1 MDHIQTTL
9 APESAP
15 KAAPKAMGILLFLT
29 LLNILNMVD
38 RTLITSFGTAIIT
51 DLELSDSQFGL
62 LTGPIFVFFYS
73 IMGLFMGAL
82 ADRVHRPRLI
92 AAGLILWSALTA
104 LSGMAKSFA
113 QIGVARLFI
122 GVGESAMAP
131 SALSMIADL
140 YPKAKRGTA
149 TGIYYLGVPLGA
161 GGSFIVAGILGPM
174 IGWRNCF
181 MLLGAIGLVLAL
193 VLLFLR
199 DPKRGAMEEKQGQEK
214 QGQEKQGQEEHAEE
228 GQGPQEDL
236 IGGNWRRIVSDVYG
250 IVKSTPALGWTMM
263 GAVFLH
269 IPLGAGQFAIVW
281 LERERGFGVGEISAL
296 YGLIYIVFGT
306 AGTFL
311 GGILSDWYQ
320 ARFKGGRVRFL
331 AYLMLGMTPLLIS
344 FRFVDPSSALF
355 YVGMAAGMFSVSSFY
370 GPAFST
376 VQDLTPVRLRGVM
389 TGLLLVACNL
399 LGLGIG
405 AMMTGLLSDPFSA
418 NGFIEPLTKALLTA
432 DVLSWGAPASFIVAS
447 IYLEKALHKQP

>member
-1 MDHIQTTL
+1 MHQPL
-9 APESAP
+9 AGPQASS
-15 KAAPKAMGILLFLT
+15 KAKGILFFL
-29 LLNILNMVD
+29 LVLNILNMVD
-38 RTLITSFGTAIIT
+38 RTLITSFGTAIIA
-51 DLELSDSQFGL
+51 DLDLSDSQFGL

-92 AAGLILWSALTA
+92 AAGLVLWSALTA
-104 LSGMAKSFA
+104 VSGLAKNFA
-113 QIGVARLFI
+113 QIGIARLFI

-131 SALSMIADL
+131 SAISMISDL
-140 YPKAKRGTA
+140 FPKAKRGTA

-161 GGSFIVAGILGPM
+161 GASFIVAGILGPM

-181 MLLGAIGLVLAL
+181 LLLGGLGLLLAIVL
-193 VLLFLR
+193 FFIK
-199 DPKRGAMEEKQGQEK
+199 DPERGAMEDKSESG
-214 QGQEKQGQEEHAEE
+214 AEE
-228 GQGPQEDL
+228 QQEAL
-236 IGGNWRRIVSDVYG
+236 IGGNWRRIVSDVFVV
-250 IVKSTPALGWTMM
+250 VKSTPALAWTML

-281 LERERGFGVGEISAL
+281 LERERGFGVGEISAT

-320 ARFKGGRVRFL
+320 ARYKGGRVRFL
-331 AYLMLGMTPLLIS
+331 ALLMLAVTPLLIS
-344 FRFVDPSSALF
+344 FRFVDPSSSLF
-355 YVGMAAGMFSVSSFY
+355 YIGMAAGMFSVSSFY

-389 TGLLLVACNL
+389 TGLLLVAANL

-405 AMMTGLLSDPFSA
+405 ALMTGVLSDLFAA
-418 NGFIEPLTKALLTA
+418 NEVFEPLTKALLSA
-432 DVLSWGAPASFIVAS
+432 DVLSAAAPVSFIVAS
-447 IYLEKALHKQP
+447 IYLEKMKVKT

>member
-1 MDHIQTTL
+1 MDKPLGQPQ
-9 APESAP
+9 ASP
-15 KAAPKAMGILLFLT
+15 KATVILLFLL

-38 RTLITSFGTAIIT
+38 RTLITSFGTVIIT
-51 DLELSDSQFGL
+51 DLALSDSQFGL

-92 AAGLILWSALTA
+92 AAGLVLWSALTA
-104 LSGMAKSFA
+104 LSGVAKNFA
-113 QIGVARLFI
+113 QIGIARLFI

-131 SALSMIADL
+131 SAISMISDIF
-140 YPKAKRGTA
+140 PKARRGTA

-161 GGSFIVAGILGPM
+161 GASFVVAGVLGPM
-174 IGWRNCF
+174 LGWRNCF
-181 MLLGAIGLVLAL
+181 ILLGVLGLVLAL
-193 VLLFLR
+193 VLLLMK
-199 DPKRGAMEEKQGQEK
+199 DPERGAMEETGSGEEQQES
-214 QGQEKQGQEEHAEE
+214 
-228 GQGPQEDL
+228 L
-236 IGGNWRRIVSDVYG
+236 IGGNWRGIASDVFNV
-250 IVKSTPALGWTMM
+250 VKSTPALAWTMI
-263 GAVFLH
+263 GAIFLH

-281 LERERGFGVGEISAL
+281 LERERGFGIGEISAT
-296 YGLIYIVFGT
+296 YGLIYIIFGT

-320 ARFKGGRVRFL
+320 ARFRGGRVRFL
-331 AYLMLGMTPLLIS
+331 ALLMLAVTPLLIS
-344 FRFVDPSSALF
+344 FRFVEPSSALF
-355 YVGMAAGMFSVSSFY
+355 YIGMAAGMFSVSSFY

-405 AMMTGLLSDPFSA
+405 ALMTGVLSDVFSA
-418 NGFIEPLTKALLTA
+418 NEVFEPLTKALLSA
-432 DVLSWGAPASFIVAS
+432 DLLSAAAPFSFIAAS
-447 IYLEKALHKQP
+447 VYLERMKARA

>member
-1 MDHIQTTL
+1 MDQIK
-9 APESAP
+9 SAP
-15 KAAPKAMGILLFLT
+15 KATGILLFLL

-38 RTLITSFGTAIIT
+38 RTLITSFGSAIIK
-51 DLELSDSQFGL
+51 DLNLSDSQFGL

-92 AAGLILWSALTA
+92 AAGLLLWSALTA
-104 LSGMAKSFA
+104 VSGMAKSFV

-122 GVGESAMAP
+122 GVGESAMTP
-131 SALSMIADL
+131 SAISMISDL
-140 YPKAKRGTA
+140 FPKARRGTA

-181 MLLGAIGLVLAL
+181 FLLGGIGVVLAL
-193 VLLFLR
+193 GLLFLK
-199 DPKRGAMEEKQGQEK
+199 DPKRGAMEEKEDSMAP
-214 QGQEKQGQEEHAEE
+214 GQEEA
-228 GQGPQEDL
+228 L
-236 IGGNWRRIVSDVYG
+236 LGGDWRRVISDVLL
-250 IVKSTPALGWTMM
+250 VVRSTRALAWTML

-269 IPLGAGQFAIVW
+269 VPLGAGQFAIVW
-281 LERERGFGVGEISAL
+281 LERERGFGVGEISAT
-296 YGLIYIVFGT
+296 YGLIYIIFGT

-320 ARFKGGRVRFL
+320 SRFKGGRVRFL
-331 AYLMLGMTPLLIS
+331 AYLMLGVAPLLVS
-344 FRFVDPSSALF
+344 FRFVSPSSPLF
-355 YVGMAAGMFSVSSFY
+355 YIGMAAGMFSVSSFY

-405 AMMTGLLSDPFSA
+405 AMMTGYLSDVFSA
-418 NGFIEPLTKALLTA
+418 YSIFEPLTKALLTA
-432 DVLSWGAPASFIVAS
+432 DIVSWAAPASFILAS
-447 IYLEKALHKQP
+447 IYLERSKEPGLGSHLRN

>member
-1 MDHIQTTL
+1 MHQIK
-9 APESAP
+9 SAP
-15 KAAPKAMGILLFLT
+15 RATGILLFLL

-38 RTLITSFGTAIIT
+38 RTLITSFGSAIIK
-51 DLELSDSQFGL
+51 DLNLSDSQFGL

-92 AAGLILWSALTA
+92 AAGLLLWSALTA
-104 LSGMAKSFA
+104 VSGMAKNFV

-122 GVGESAMAP
+122 GVGESAMTP
-131 SALSMIADL
+131 SAISMISDL
-140 YPKAKRGTA
+140 FPKARRGTA

-181 MLLGAIGLVLAL
+181 FLLGGIGVVLAL
-193 VLLFLR
+193 GLLFLK
-199 DPKRGAMEEKQGQEK
+199 DPTRGAMEERQDSLASE
-214 QGQEKQGQEEHAEE
+214 
-228 GQGPQEDL
+228 QEDAL
-236 IGGNWRRIVSDVYG
+236 LGSEWRRVTSDVML
-250 IVKSTPALGWTMM
+250 VAKSTRALAWTML
-263 GAVFLH
+263 GAIFLH
-269 IPLGAGQFAIVW
+269 VPLGAGQFAIVW
-281 LERERGFGVGEISAL
+281 LERERGFGLGEISAT
-296 YGLIYIVFGT
+296 YGLIYIIFGT
-306 AGTFL
+306 VGTFL
-311 GGILSDWYQ
+311 GGMLSDWYQ
-320 ARFKGGRVRFL
+320 SRFKGGRVRFL
-331 AYLMLGMTPLLIS
+331 AYLMLAVAPLLVS
-344 FRFVDPSSALF
+344 FRFVSPSSPLF

-405 AMMTGLLSDPFSA
+405 AMMTGILSDVFSA
-418 NGFIEPLTKALLTA
+418 YSVFEPLTKALLTA
-432 DVLSWGAPASFIVAS
+432 DIVSWAAPASFFLAS
-447 IYLEKALHKQP
+447 IYLERSKERGLGSHLLKQ

>member
-1 MDHIQTTL
+1 MHRSLEQPQ
-9 APESAP
+9 ASP
-15 KAAPKAMGILLFLT
+15 KATGILLFLL

-51 DLELSDSQFGL
+51 DLGLSDSQFGL

-92 AAGLILWSALTA
+92 AAGLVLWSALTA
-104 LSGMAKSFA
+104 VSGVAKNFA

-131 SALSMIADL
+131 SAISMISDMF
-140 YPKAKRGTA
+140 PKAKRGTA

-161 GGSFIVAGILGPM
+161 GASFIVAGILGPM

-181 MLLGAIGLVLAL
+181 LLLGGLGLVLAL
-193 VLLFLR
+193 VLLFIK
-199 DPKRGAMEEKQGQEK
+199 DPERGAMEEKGTEVDQQES
-214 QGQEKQGQEEHAEE
+214 
-228 GQGPQEDL
+228 L
-236 IGGNWRRIVSDVYG
+236 IGGNWRSIVSDVFQV
-250 IVKSTPALGWTMM
+250 VKSTPALAWTMV

-281 LERERGFGVGEISAL
+281 LERERGFGIGEISAT
-296 YGLIYIVFGT
+296 YGLVYIIFGT

-320 ARFKGGRVRFL
+320 ARYRGGRVRFL
-331 AYLMLGMTPLLIS
+331 ALLMMAVKNEVETGSELAGSMKETGVFPAMLIQMVSIGEQSGALDDMLSKAAEIYEEEVDTLVDGLTSMMEPLI
-344 FRFVDPSSALF
+344 
-355 YVGMAAGMFSVSSFY
+355 MAF
-370 GPAFST
+370 
-376 VQDLTPVRLRGVM
+376 
-389 TGLLLVACNL
+389 
-399 LGLGIG
+399 LGIIVG
-405 AMMTGLLSDPFSA
+405 GLVVAM
-418 NGFIEPLTKALLTA
+418 
-432 DVLSWGAPASFIVAS
+432 
-447 IYLEKALHKQP
+447 YLPIFQMGSVI

>member
-1 MDHIQTTL
+1 MEKPLGQ
-9 APESAP
+9 PQVSS
-15 KAAPKAMGILLFLT
+15 KATGILLFLL

-51 DLELSDSQFGL
+51 DLSLSDSQFGL

-92 AAGLILWSALTA
+92 AVGLVLWSALTA
-104 LSGMAKSFA
+104 VSGVAKNFA
-113 QIGVARLFI
+113 QIGIARLFI

-131 SALSMIADL
+131 SAISMISDL
-140 YPKAKRGTA
+140 FPKAKRGTA

-161 GGSFIVAGILGPM
+161 GASFIVAGILGPM

-181 MLLGAIGLVLAL
+181 LLLGGLGIGLAL
-193 VLLFLR
+193 VLLLIK
-199 DPKRGAMEEKQGQEK
+199 DPERGAMEEKGSAQQQQES
-214 QGQEKQGQEEHAEE
+214 
-228 GQGPQEDL
+228 L
-236 IGGNWRRIVSDVYG
+236 IGGNWRSIVSDVLTV
-250 IVKSTPALGWTMM
+250 VKSTPALAWTMV

-281 LERERGFGVGEISAL
+281 LERERGFGVGEISAT
-296 YGLIYIVFGT
+296 YGLIYIIFGT

-320 ARFKGGRVRFL
+320 ARYRGGRVRFL
-331 AYLMLGMTPLLIS
+331 ALLMLAVTPLLIS

-405 AMMTGLLSDPFSA
+405 ALMTGVLSDVFAA
-418 NGFIEPLTKALLTA
+418 NSVFEPLTKALLSA
-432 DVLSWGAPASFIVAS
+432 DILSAAAPFSFIVAS
-447 IYLEKALHKQP
+447 VYLEKMKARA

>member
-1 MDHIQTTL
+1 MHRSLEQPQ
-9 APESAP
+9 ASP
-15 KAAPKAMGILLFLT
+15 KATGILLFLL

-51 DLELSDSQFGL
+51 DLGLSDSQFGL

-92 AAGLILWSALTA
+92 AAGLVLWSALTA
-104 LSGMAKSFA
+104 VSGVAKNFA

-131 SALSMIADL
+131 SAISMISDMF
-140 YPKAKRGTA
+140 PKAKRGTA

-161 GGSFIVAGILGPM
+161 GASFIVAGILGPM

-181 MLLGAIGLVLAL
+181 LLLGGLGLVLAL
-193 VLLFLR
+193 VLLFIK
-199 DPKRGAMEEKQGQEK
+199 DPERGAMEEKGTGVDQQES
-214 QGQEKQGQEEHAEE
+214 
-228 GQGPQEDL
+228 L
-236 IGGNWRRIVSDVYG
+236 IGGNWRSIVSDVFQV
-250 IVKSTPALGWTMM
+250 VKSTPALAWTMV

-281 LERERGFGVGEISAL
+281 LERERGFGIGEISAT
-296 YGLIYIVFGT
+296 YGLVYIIFGT

-320 ARFKGGRVRFL
+320 ARYRGGRVRFL
-331 AYLMLGMTPLLIS
+331 ALLMLAVTPLLIL
-344 FRFVDPSSALF
+344 FRFVEPSSALF
-355 YVGMAAGMFSVSSFY
+355 YIGMAAGMFSVSSFY

-405 AMMTGLLSDPFSA
+405 AMMTGVLSDVFSA
-418 NGFIEPLTKALLTA
+418 NNIFEPLTKALLSA
-432 DVLSWGAPASFIVAS
+432 DILSAAAPVSFIIAS
-447 IYLEKALHKQP
+447 IYLEKMKARA

>member
-1 MDHIQTTL
+1 MHRSLEQPQ
-9 APESAP
+9 ASP
-15 KAAPKAMGILLFLT
+15 KATGILLFLL

-51 DLELSDSQFGL
+51 DLGLSDSQFGL

-92 AAGLILWSALTA
+92 AAGLVLWSALTA
-104 LSGMAKSFA
+104 VSGVAKNFA

-131 SALSMIADL
+131 SAISMISDMF
-140 YPKAKRGTA
+140 PKAKRGTA

-161 GGSFIVAGILGPM
+161 GASFRVAGILGPM

-181 MLLGAIGLVLAL
+181 LLLGGLGLVLAL
-193 VLLFLR
+193 VLLFIK
-199 DPKRGAMEEKQGQEK
+199 DPERGAMEEKGTEVDQQES
-214 QGQEKQGQEEHAEE
+214 
-228 GQGPQEDL
+228 L
-236 IGGNWRRIVSDVYG
+236 IGGNWRSIVSDVFQV
-250 IVKSTPALGWTMM
+250 VKSTPALAWTMV

-281 LERERGFGVGEISAL
+281 LERERGFGIGEISAT
-296 YGLIYIVFGT
+296 YGLVYIIFGT

-320 ARFKGGRVRFL
+320 ARYRGGRVRFL
-331 AYLMLGMTPLLIS
+331 ALLMMAVTPLLIL
-344 FRFVDPSSALF
+344 FRFVEPSSALF
-355 YVGMAAGMFSVSSFY
+355 YIGMAAGMFSVSSFY

-405 AMMTGLLSDPFSA
+405 AMMTGVLSDVFSA
-418 NGFIEPLTKALLTA
+418 NNIFEPLTKALLSA
-432 DVLSWGAPASFIVAS
+432 DILSAAAPVSFIIAS
-447 IYLEKALHKQP
+447 IYLEKMKARA

>member
-1 MDHIQTTL
+1 MHRSLEQPQ
-9 APESAP
+9 ASP
-15 KAAPKAMGILLFLT
+15 KATGILLFLL

-51 DLELSDSQFGL
+51 DLGLSDSQFGL

-92 AAGLILWSALTA
+92 AAGLVLWSALTA
-104 LSGMAKSFA
+104 VSGVAKNFA

-131 SALSMIADL
+131 SAISMISDMF
-140 YPKAKRGTA
+140 PKAKRGTA

-161 GGSFIVAGILGPM
+161 GASFIVAGILGPM

-181 MLLGAIGLVLAL
+181 LLLGGLGLVLAL
-193 VLLFLR
+193 VLLFIK
-199 DPKRGAMEEKQGQEK
+199 DPERGAMEEKGTEVDQQES
-214 QGQEKQGQEEHAEE
+214 
-228 GQGPQEDL
+228 L
-236 IGGNWRRIVSDVYG
+236 IGGNWRSIVSDVFQV
-250 IVKSTPALGWTMM
+250 VKSTPALAWTMV

-281 LERERGFGVGEISAL
+281 LERERGFGIGEISAT
-296 YGLIYIVFGT
+296 YGLVYIIFGT

-320 ARFKGGRVRFL
+320 ARYRGGRVRFL
-331 AYLMLGMTPLLIS
+331 ALLMLAVTPLLIL
-344 FRFVDPSSALF
+344 FRFVEPSSGLF
-355 YVGMAAGMFSVSSFY
+355 YIGMAAGMFSVSSFY

-405 AMMTGLLSDPFSA
+405 AMMTGVLSDVFSA
-418 NGFIEPLTKALLTA
+418 NNIFEPLTKALLSA
-432 DVLSWGAPASFIVAS
+432 DILSAAAPVSFIIAS
-447 IYLEKALHKQP
+447 IYLEKMKARA

>member
-1 MDHIQTTL
+1 MYQ
-9 APESAP
+9 SAEQ
-15 KAAPKAMGILLFLT
+15 KQATPKAMGILIFLL

-38 RTLITSFGTAIIT
+38 RTLITSFGTAIIN
-51 DLELSDSQFGL
+51 DLELSDSQFGM

-92 AAGLILWSALTA
+92 AAGLLLCSLLTA
-104 LSGMAKSFA
+104 VSGVAKNFA
-113 QIGVARLFI
+113 QIGIARLFI

-131 SALSMIADL
+131 SAISMIADMF
-140 YPKAKRGTA
+140 PKAKRGTA

-161 GGSFIVAGILGPM
+161 GGAYIVAGILGPM

-181 MLLGAIGLVLAL
+181 IVLGALGVGLAL
-193 VLLFLR
+193 LLLLLK
-199 DPKRGAMEEKQGQEK
+199 DPQRGAMEDQNVGIESDQQ
-214 QGQEKQGQEEHAEE
+214 
-228 GQGPQEDL
+228 DSL
-236 IGGNWRRIVSDVYG
+236 LGGNWKSIVSDVF
-250 IVKSTPALGWTMM
+250 IVVKSTPALLWTMV

-281 LERERGFGVGEISAL
+281 LERERGFGIGEISAT
-296 YGLIYIVFGT
+296 YGLFYIVFGT
-306 AGTFL
+306 LGTFL

-320 ARFKGGRVRFL
+320 ARFRGGRVRFL
-331 AYLMLGMTPLLIS
+331 AYLMLCITPLLIG
-344 FRFVDPSSALF
+344 FRFVSPSSALF

-399 LGLGIG
+399 LGLGTG
-405 AMMTGLLSDPFSA
+405 ALMTGVLSDVFSA
-418 NGFIEPLTKALLTA
+418 YSLFEPLTKALLTA
-432 DVLSWGAPASFIVAS
+432 DTITVGAPICFIIAS
-447 IYLEKALHKQP
+447 IHLQKHKH

>member
-1 MDHIQTTL
+1 MDHV
-9 APESAP
+9 
-15 KAAPKAMGILLFLT
+15 KASPRAMSFLLFLT

-131 SALSMIADL
+131 AALSMIADL

-181 MLLGAIGLVLAL
+181 MLLGAIGLVLAV
-193 VLLFLR
+193 VLLFLK
-199 DPKRGAMEEKQGQEK
+199 DPKRGAMEETQDTK
-214 QGQEKQGQEEHAEE
+214 
-228 GQGPQEDL
+228 QEDL
-236 IGGNWRRIVSDVYG
+236 IGGNWRSIASDVYS
-250 IVKSTPALGWTMM
+250 IVKSTPALAWTMI

-281 LERERGFGVGEISAL
+281 LERERGFGVGEISAV

-331 AYLMLGMTPLLIS
+331 AYLMLGITPLLIS

-376 VQDLTPVRLRGVM
+376 VQDLTPARLRGVM

-405 AMMTGLLSDPFSA
+405 AMMTGLLSDAFSA
-418 NGFIEPLTKALLTA
+418 NAVFEPLTKALLTA

-447 IYLEKALHKQP
+447 IYLERSNVKARAPGFA

>member
-1 MDHIQTTL
+1 MDHV
-9 APESAP
+9 
-15 KAAPKAMGILLFLT
+15 KASPRAMSFLLFLT

-131 SALSMIADL
+131 AALSMIADL
-140 YPKAKRGTA
+140 YPKARRGTA

-181 MLLGAIGLVLAL
+181 MLLGAIGLVLAV
-193 VLLFLR
+193 VLLFLK
-199 DPKRGAMEEKQGQEK
+199 DPKRGAMEEAQDAK
-214 QGQEKQGQEEHAEE
+214 
-228 GQGPQEDL
+228 QEDL
-236 IGGNWRRIVSDVYG
+236 IGGNWRSIASDVYS
-250 IVKSTPALGWTMM
+250 IVKSTPALAWTMI

-281 LERERGFGVGEISAL
+281 LERERGFGVGEISAV

-331 AYLMLGMTPLLIS
+331 AYLMLGITPLLIS

-355 YVGMAAGMFSVSSFY
+355 YLGMAAGMFSVSSFY

-376 VQDLTPVRLRGVM
+376 VQDLTPARLRGVM

-405 AMMTGLLSDPFSA
+405 AMMTGLLRDAFSA
-418 NGFIEPLTKALLTA
+418 NAVFEPLTKALLTA

-447 IYLEKALHKQP
+447 IYLERSNVKARAPGFA

>member
-269 IPLGAGQFAIVW
+269 IPLGAGQFAIFW

-306 AGTFL
+306 AVTFL

-355 YVGMAAGMFSVSSFY
+355 YVGMAAGMFSVSSIN

-376 VQDLTPVRLRGVM
+376 VQDLTPGRLRGVM

-405 AMMTGLLSDPFSA
+405 AMMTGLLSDLFSA

>member
-1 MDHIQTTL
+1 MDQIK
-9 APESAP
+9 SAP
-15 KAAPKAMGILLFLT
+15 KATGILLFLL

-38 RTLITSFGTAIIT
+38 RTLITSFGSAIIK
-51 DLELSDSQFGL
+51 DLNLSDSQFGL

-92 AAGLILWSALTA
+92 AAGLLLWSALTA
-104 LSGMAKSFA
+104 VSGMAKNFV

-122 GVGESAMAP
+122 GVGESAMTP
-131 SALSMIADL
+131 SAISMISDL
-140 YPKAKRGTA
+140 FPKARRGTA

-161 GGSFIVAGILGPM
+161 GGSFIVAGVLGPM

-181 MLLGAIGLVLAL
+181 FLLGGVGVVLAL
-193 VLLFLR
+193 GLLFLK
-199 DPKRGAMEEKQGQEK
+199 DLKRGAMEDKEDSMAPE
-214 QGQEKQGQEEHAEE
+214 QEEA
-228 GQGPQEDL
+228 L
-236 IGGNWRRIVSDVYG
+236 LGGDWRRVISDVLL
-250 IVKSTPALGWTMM
+250 VVRSTRALAWTML

-269 IPLGAGQFAIVW
+269 VPLGAGQFAIVW
-281 LERERGFGVGEISAL
+281 LERERGFGVGEISAT
-296 YGLIYIVFGT
+296 YGLIYIIFGT

-320 ARFKGGRVRFL
+320 SRFKGGRVRFL
-331 AYLMLGMTPLLIS
+331 AYLMLGVAPLLVS
-344 FRFVDPSSALF
+344 FRFVSPSSPLF
-355 YVGMAAGMFSVSSFY
+355 YIGMAAGMFSVSSFY

-405 AMMTGLLSDPFSA
+405 AMMTGYLSDVFSA
-418 NGFIEPLTKALLTA
+418 YSIFEPLTKALLTA
-432 DVLSWGAPASFIVAS
+432 DIVSWAAPASFILAS
-447 IYLEKALHKQP
+447 IYLERSKEPGLGSHLRN

>member
-1 MDHIQTTL
+1 MENIKTAKGAT
-9 APESAP
+9 
-15 KAAPKAMGILLFLT
+15 GILIFL
-29 LLNILNMVD
+29 LVLNILNMVD
-38 RTLITSFGTAIIT
+38 RTLITSFGTSIIA
-51 DLELSDSQFGL
+51 DLNLSDSQFGL
-62 LTGPIFVFFYS
+62 LTGPVFVFFYS

-92 AAGLILWSALTA
+92 AAGLVLWSVLTA
-104 LSGMAKSFA
+104 LSGLAKNFM
-113 QIGVARLFI
+113 QIGMSRLFI
-122 GVGESAMAP
+122 GVGESVMAP
-131 SALSMIADL
+131 SAISMIADL

-161 GGSFIVAGILGPM
+161 GGSFIVAGVLGPM

-181 MLLGAIGLVLAL
+181 FVLGAIGLILAL
-193 VLLFLR
+193 GLLFLK
-199 DPKRGAMEEKQGQEK
+199 DPKRGAMEEQAATA
-214 QGQEKQGQEEHAEE
+214 AEE
-228 GQGPQEDL
+228 GQADL
-236 IGGNWRRIVSDVYG
+236 MTGNWRRVVSEV
-250 IVKSTPALGWTMM
+250 IATIKSTQALGWTMV

-281 LERERGFGVGEISAL
+281 LERERGFGIGEISAT
-296 YGLIYIVFGT
+296 YGLIYIIFGT

-320 ARFKGGRVRFL
+320 ARYKGGRVRFL
-331 AYLMLGMTPLLIS
+331 AYLMLCMTPLLIS
-344 FRFVDPSSALF
+344 FRFVSPSSSLF
-355 YVGMAAGMFSVSSFY
+355 YIGMAAGMFSVSSFY

-405 AMMTGLLSDPFSA
+405 ALMTGVLSDVFSA
-418 NGFIEPLTKALLTA
+418 NGVFEPLTKALLTA
-432 DVLSWGAPASFIVAS
+432 DIISWAAPFSFIMAS
-447 IYLEKALHKQP
+447 IYLERAKSKPLTPGLVK

>member
-1 MDHIQTTL
+1 MHRSLEQPQ
-9 APESAP
+9 ASP
-15 KAAPKAMGILLFLT
+15 KATGILLFLL

-51 DLELSDSQFGL
+51 DLGLSDSQFGL

-92 AAGLILWSALTA
+92 AAGLVLWSALTA
-104 LSGMAKSFA
+104 VSGVAKNFA

-131 SALSMIADL
+131 SAISMISDMF
-140 YPKAKRGTA
+140 PKAKRGTA

-161 GGSFIVAGILGPM
+161 GASFIVAGILGPM

-181 MLLGAIGLVLAL
+181 LLLGGLGLVLAL
-193 VLLFLR
+193 VLLFIK
-199 DPKRGAMEEKQGQEK
+199 DPERGAMEEKGTEVDQQES
-214 QGQEKQGQEEHAEE
+214 
-228 GQGPQEDL
+228 L
-236 IGGNWRRIVSDVYG
+236 IGGNWRSIVSDVFQV
-250 IVKSTPALGWTMM
+250 VKSTPALAWTMV

-281 LERERGFGVGEISAL
+281 LERERGFGLGEISAT

-320 ARFKGGRVRFL
+320 ARYKGGRVRFL
-331 AYLMLGMTPLLIS
+331 ALLMLAVTPLLIS

-405 AMMTGLLSDPFSA
+405 AMMTGVLSDVFYA
-418 NGFIEPLTKALLTA
+418 NNIFEPLTKALLSA
-432 DVLSWGAPASFIVAS
+432 DILSAAAPVSFIIAS
-447 IYLEKALHKQP
+447 IYLEKMKARA

>member
-1 MDHIQTTL
+1 MHRSLEQPQ
-9 APESAP
+9 ASP
-15 KAAPKAMGILLFLT
+15 KATGILLFLL

-51 DLELSDSQFGL
+51 DLGLSDSQFGL

-92 AAGLILWSALTA
+92 AAGLVLWSALTA
-104 LSGMAKSFA
+104 VSGVAKNFA

-131 SALSMIADL
+131 SAISMISDMF
-140 YPKAKRGTA
+140 PKAKRGTA

-161 GGSFIVAGILGPM
+161 GASFIVAGILGPM

-181 MLLGAIGLVLAL
+181 LLLGGLGLVLAL
-193 VLLFLR
+193 VLLFIK
-199 DPKRGAMEEKQGQEK
+199 DPERGAMEEKGTEVDQQES
-214 QGQEKQGQEEHAEE
+214 
-228 GQGPQEDL
+228 L
-236 IGGNWRRIVSDVYG
+236 IGGNWRSIVSDVFQV
-250 IVKSTPALGWTMM
+250 VKSTPALAWTMV

-281 LERERGFGVGEISAL
+281 LERERGFGIGEISAT
-296 YGLIYIVFGT
+296 YGLVYIIFGT

-320 ARFKGGRVRFL
+320 ARYRGGRVRFL
-331 AYLMLGMTPLLIS
+331 ALLMMAVTPLLIL
-344 FRFVDPSSALF
+344 FRFVEPSSALF
-355 YVGMAAGMFSVSSFY
+355 YIGMAAGMFSVSSFY

-405 AMMTGLLSDPFSA
+405 AMMTGVLSDVFSA
-418 NGFIEPLTKALLTA
+418 NNIFEPLTKALLTA
-432 DVLSWGAPASFIVAS
+432 DILSAAAPVSFIIAS
-447 IYLEKALHKQP
+447 IYLEKMKARA

>member
-1 MDHIQTTL
+1 MNRQSSSTSKKTKGL
-9 APESAP
+9 
-15 KAAPKAMGILLFLT
+15 LLFLL

-51 DLELSDSQFGL
+51 DLKLSDSQFGL

-92 AAGLILWSALTA
+92 AAGLMLWSLLTA
-104 LSGMAKSFA
+104 VSGVAKNFA
-113 QIGVARLFI
+113 QIGIARLFI
-122 GVGESAMAP
+122 GIGESAMAP
-131 SALSMIADL
+131 SAISMIADL
-140 YPKAKRGTA
+140 FPKAKRGTA

-161 GGSFIVAGILGPM
+161 GGAFIVAGVLGPM

-181 MLLGAIGLVLAL
+181 IVLGVFGIALGLL
-193 VLLFLR
+193 LLLIK
-199 DPKRGAMEEKQGQEK
+199 DPQRGGMEEGDASTMSQVT
-214 QGQEKQGQEEHAEE
+214 
-228 GQGPQEDL
+228 L
-236 IGGNWRRIVSDVYG
+236 IDGSWSKVVADVLTA
-250 IVKSTPALGWTMM
+250 VKSTPALLWTML

-281 LERERGFGVGEISAL
+281 LERERGFGVGEISAT

-320 ARFKGGRVRFL
+320 AHFRGGRVRFL
-331 AYLMLGMTPLLIS
+331 AFLMLGITPLLIS
-344 FRFVDPSSALF
+344 FRFVSPSSALF
-355 YVGMAAGMFSVSSFY
+355 YIGMAAGMLSLSSFY

-405 AMMTGLLSDPFSA
+405 ALMTGVLSDIFA
-418 NGFIEPLTKALLTA
+418 AYAVFEPLTKALLTSDLLA
-432 DVLSWGAPASFIVAS
+432 IGAPISFIIAS
-447 IYLEKALHKQP
+447 IYLEKSKTRV